1 MARGRMTG
9 NTTIGETG
17 WAAVAEGLAQ
27 NSTLE
32 KLDLKECDIDDASA
46 VAIGGALKT
55 NTGLKT
61 LV

>member
-1 MARGRMTG
+1 MARGRMAD
-9 NTTIGETG
+9 NETIGETG

-32 KLDLKECDIDDASA
+32 ELYATECNMPDTGA

-55 NTGLKT
+55 NTGLKE
-61 LV
+61 LE

>member
-1 MARGRMTG
+1 MDY
-9 NTTIGETG
+9 NKTIGETG

-32 KLDLKECDIDDASA
+32 ELDAGDCDMPDAGA

-61 LV
+61 LK